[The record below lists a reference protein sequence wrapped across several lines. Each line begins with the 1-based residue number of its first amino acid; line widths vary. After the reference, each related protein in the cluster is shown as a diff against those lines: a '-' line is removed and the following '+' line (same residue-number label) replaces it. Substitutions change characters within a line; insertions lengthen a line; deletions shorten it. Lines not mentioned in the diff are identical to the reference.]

1 MSNINRTLPQTTQ
14 VSRLIEEATCYL
26 HQKGLKK
33 STIKSVTDTWKM
45 LIPYME
51 EHNIQ
56 FYSSQIGEKYI
67 AHKLEKVG
75 IDFSYEWG
83 QTVKS
88 RIGWLTEYMQ
98 TGVIKKRIK
107 LSPSF
112 ASEIG
117 RHLLNFLYHKTNS
130 GRFSNYTIEHD
141 RYYLSIFLDYMNKH
155 DVIRLSSLTIEV
167 INNFLS
173 SLDISKKS
181 LRHHVIRELRLYLRY
196 LHENDLIAINLSR
209 LLPTDA
215 YRQMERLPSIYTREE
230 INTVCSSIDRCDP
243 LGKRDFAIL
252 MLLSRYGLRA
262 SDICGLTFSN
272 LNWDECN
279 IHLTQYKTKKP
290 IELPLTGEVG
300 EAIIDYLQSGR
311 PECDDCHVFVQGI
324 SPFRPVT
331 TEGVYEIVKK
341 VFRNAGIDTSG
352 RKQGPHALRHS
363 LATILLKEKV
373 VLPVITGIL
382 GHKDSESTKL
392 YLRLDIESLKQCA
405 LDVPPVADGFYMQN
419 GGHFYE

>member
-1 MSNINRTLPQTTQ
+1 MSHTSKTLPQTAQ
-14 VSRLIEEATCYL
+14 IGSLIEEAECYL
-26 HQKGLKK
+26 QRKGLKP

-51 EHNIQ
+51 ERNTQ
-56 FYSSQIGEKYI
+56 LYSSQIGEEYV
-67 AHKLEKVG
+67 AQKLEKVG

-83 QTVKS
+83 QTVNL
-88 RIGWLTEYMQ
+88 RIRWLTEYMQ

-112 ASEIG
+112 DSEIG
-117 RHLLNFLYHKTNS
+117 RHLLTFLHRKANS
-130 GRFSNYTIEHD
+130 GRFSSYTVEHD
-141 RYYLSIFLDYMNKH
+141 RYYLSVFLDYMNKH
-155 DVIRLSSLTIEV
+155 NICRLSSLTIEV
-167 INNFLS
+167 INSFLS

-252 MLLSRYGLRA
+252 MFLSRYGLRA
-262 SDICGLTFSN
+262 SDICGLTFDN
-272 LNWDECN
+272 LSWDECN
-279 IHLTQYKTKKP
+279 IHLTQYKTKEP

-331 TEGVYEIVKK
+331 TAGVYGIVKK
-341 VFRNAGIDTSG
+341 VFRHAGINTTG

-363 LATILLKEKV
+363 LATILLKEKI

-382 GHKDSESTKL
+382 GHKNSESTKL
-392 YLRLDIESLKQCA
+392 YLRLDVENLKQCV
-405 LDVPPVADGFYMQN
+405 LDVPPVEDGFYMQN